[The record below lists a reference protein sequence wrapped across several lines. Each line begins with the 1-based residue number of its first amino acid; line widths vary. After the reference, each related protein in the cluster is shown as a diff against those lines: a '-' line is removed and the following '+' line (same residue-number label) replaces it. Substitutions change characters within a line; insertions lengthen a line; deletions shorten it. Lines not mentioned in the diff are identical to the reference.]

1 MEGFTLLTVKTV
13 QECSYGRFN
22 RYLMSSFDVSGTV
35 RSTGNIAVIRTEK
48 LFSGSV
54 HPERRKA
61 GKNK

>member
-1 MEGFTLLTVKTV
+1 MLTVRTV

-22 RYLMSSFDVSGTV
+22 RYSMSSFDESGTV
-35 RSTGNIAVIRTEK
+35 RSTGNIAVIRIDK
-48 LFSGSV
+48 VFSCSV